1 MSDADRRILFETELG
16 WIGLV
21 ASKLGLKAVIGPEA
35 TRNTI
40 EEESRELFGDLAED
54 DKSLTELARSFES
67 YARGEDVSLDWPLD
81 TDGATPFQR
90 SVWEVLQKIPRGE
103 VRTYGQVAAA
113 VGSPGGARA
122 VGQAVG
128 SNPFAISV
136 PCHRVVAGDGALTGF
151 GGGLAVK
158 ERLLLIEG
166 WAQASA
172 QRRRTERRKGF
183 RPARRDRMR
192 MDRIMEL
199 GEEPFSGI
207 ESVHQPKLL

>member
-1 MSDADRRILFETELG
+1 MSDADRQIIFETELG

-21 ASKLGLKAVIGPEA
+21 ASNLGLKAVIGPEA
-35 TRNTI
+35 TRNTV

-54 DKSLTELARSFES
+54 DKSLTDLARSFEG

-81 TDGATPFQR
+81 TDDATPFQR
-90 SVWEVLQKIPRGE
+90 SVWEVLRKIPRGE

-113 VGSPGGARA
+113 VGRPGGARA

-183 RPARRDRMR
+183 RPARRDRLR
-192 MDRIMEL
+192 MDRIMEC
-199 GEEPFSGI
+199 GEEPFPGL
-207 ESVHQPKLL
+207 EPVQQPKLL